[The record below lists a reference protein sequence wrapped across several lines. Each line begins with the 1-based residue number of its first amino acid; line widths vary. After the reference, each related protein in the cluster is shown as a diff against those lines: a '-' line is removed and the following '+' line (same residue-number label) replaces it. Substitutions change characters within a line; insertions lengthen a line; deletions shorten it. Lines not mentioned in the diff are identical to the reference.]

1 MHKKSRRYISPTSP
15 ERLFGGASI
24 HTFVYTLVWFV
35 ALASLHLLCFASL
48 FVRRVRQRFR
58 FFYGTDQAVLE
69 ALESTVA
76 PENLPPP
83 MGQKPLDF
91 QGWLAERIKAET

>member
-1 MHKKSRRYISPTSP
+1 MC
-15 ERLFGGASI
+15 
-24 HTFVYTLVWFV
+24 FVGDVPF
-35 ALASLHLLCFASL
+35 L
-48 FVRRVRQRFR
+48 FVFVFFFFFSSLARRVRQRFR
-58 FFYGTDQAVLE
+58 FFYGTDEDVLK

-91 QGWLAERIKAET
+91 QAWLTERMKAET

>member
-1 MHKKSRRYISPTSP
+1 MRK
-15 ERLFGGASI
+15 
-24 HTFVYTLVWFV
+24 
-35 ALASLHLLCFASL
+35 FASKPL
-48 FVRRVRQRFR
+48 FLTFAPARCLSSFAFDVARRVRQRFR

-91 QGWLAERIKAET
+91 QGWLAERIKAEA